1 MSNLR
6 LINQTTVSSSVGFV
20 NVENVFSADYDIY
33 KIVGSN
39 FSTAST
45 TATESY
51 LRYINSS
58 GSVIS
63 SDYEFASYYMPADA
77 TFSDIRTDNTG
88 DSTKIHYAMGNA
100 DQEGEYAGGV
110 LYIFN
115 PFNSSCYTLDT
126 SQQISHYSN
135 PRLLATKGFGV
146 LKQNSSITGFQFMFP
161 SSDVSSGVINTF
173 GLRVDS

>member
-6 LINQTTVSSSVGFV
+6 FINQTTVSSSVSNV
-20 NVENVFSADYDIY
+20 NVTDVFSADYDIY
-33 KIVGSN
+33 KIVGSG

-63 SDYEFASYYMPADA
+63 TDYNFASYYMPADA
-77 TFSDIRTDNTG
+77 TFSDIRDSNTS
-88 DSTKIHYAMGNA
+88 DTTKIHYAVGNP
-100 DQEGEYAGGV
+100 DQEGDYAGCV

-115 PFNSSCYTLDT
+115 PFSSSSYTFNYGE
-126 SQQISHYSN
+126 QMSHYSN
-135 PRLLATKGFGV
+135 PRLLASKGFGV
-146 LKQNSSITGFQFMFP
+146 LKQTNTITGFQFMFP

-173 GLRVDS
+173 GISVD